1 MSYTYSCSLA
11 SFLFLI
17 VHDRRLGQG
26 TGAQC
31 SPYYKEHL
39 SLVIV
44 RQQEESRDGIIGN
57 FIVKSLPM
65 KLEKGGI
72 RLDCVATPMV

>member
-1 MSYTYSCSLA
+1 M
-11 SFLFLI
+11 
-17 VHDRRLGQG
+17 DQG

-31 SPYYKEHL
+31 FPYHKEHL

-44 RQQEESRDGIIGN
+44 RQQKESRDGIIRD

-65 KLEKGGI
+65 KLEKGGVC
-72 RLDCVATPMV
+72 LDGVATPMVWREKVRKW